1 MEKTLYLENI
11 LKLAQRAARR
21 AGDHAHRGIGSA
33 RISIKG
39 ADQIVTQ
46 LDEECQEIIIRH
58 IRDRYPGHGLI
69 GEEGPNG
76 QLLKQSPTDGGN
88 IWWVIDPIDG
98 TRNFAHGTANY
109 TVSVGVIEDGIPVA
123 GAIFDP
129 STDQMFTARLGGPAQ
144 CNGQTI
150 NCRDET
156 LHKNSQ
162 IAFSGNILS
171 ELGPAPLAEL
181 MDKHVLINLGS
192 AALHYAYVALG
203 AYSGAFG
210 WKTRLWDI
218 AAGAVICQSA
228 GAVVTDLRNNPRFPI
243 DCRIYQGEALPILI
257 AAESAQNQLRQI
269 FTKKRYRPKG

>member
-11 LKLAQRAARR
+11 LKLAQQAARL
-21 AGDHAHRGIGSA
+21 AGDHARSGIGSA

-58 IRDRYPGHGLI
+58 IRDHYPDHGLI

-76 QLLKQSPTDGGN
+76 QLLKHPPTDGNN

-98 TRNFAHGTANY
+98 TRNFAHGTTNY
-109 TVSVGVIEDGIPVA
+109 AVSIGVIEDGIPVA
-123 GAIFDP
+123 GAIYDP

-150 NCRDET
+150 HCRDET

-171 ELGPAPLAEL
+171 ELGPASLAEL

-210 WKTRLWDI
+210 WNIRLWDI
-218 AAGAVICQSA
+218 AAGIVICQCA
-228 GAVVTDLRNNPRFPI
+228 GAEIKDMQNKPRLPL
-243 DCRIYQGEALPILI
+243 DCHAYQGEALPILI
-257 AAESAQNQLRQI
+257 AAGPTQNQLRQI
-269 FTKKRYRPKG
+269 FIEKR